1 MMLYVGQLWEGGT
14 CLARARALERLG
26 AHLTLFDVTP
36 YQTAGPR
43 LARALQHRLLA
54 GPAVSRLNRDLVATL
69 RAARHVDILW
79 IDKGTWIFPE
89 TLDEARKLGVRC
101 LVHYTPDPAFH
112 VHLSRHF
119 HRSVPRYDLCLTTK
133 RYELDLYRRAGAR
146 KLVFNWQGVDERF
159 ERIEACKDTT
169 GAGRDG
175 VIFIGHRE
183 PHYERMLE
191 ALAVAGLPLRIY
203 GPRWPDRARSSL
215 ALAAAVR
222 GGAVLGD
229 AYAATLA
236 TAKVGIGLLG
246 KTCPDAFTTR
256 SFEIPASGAM
266 LLAEDTDE
274 HRELF
279 RQGEEADFFASPE
292 ELVDKVSFYLTRD
305 GLRQAI
311 ARRGREL
318 VMRRF
323 TWQQLLQ
330 PVFEW
335 IAVSSAARA

>member
-1 MMLYVGQLWEGGT
+1 M
-14 CLARARALERLG
+14 
-26 AHLTLFDVTP
+26 
-36 YQTAGPR
+36 
-43 LARALQHRLLA
+43 
-54 GPAVSRLNRDLVATL
+54 
-69 RAARHVDILW
+69 
-79 IDKGTWIFPE
+79 
-89 TLDEARKLGVRC
+89 
-101 LVHYTPDPAFH
+101 
-112 VHLSRHF
+112 
-119 HRSVPRYDLCLTTK
+119 
-133 RYELDLYRRAGAR
+133 
-146 KLVFNWQGVDERF
+146 
-159 ERIEACKDTT
+159 
-169 GAGRDG
+169 
-175 VIFIGHRE
+175 
-183 PHYERMLE
+183 
-191 ALAVAGLPLRIY
+191 
-203 GPRWPDRARSSL
+203 
-215 ALAAAVR
+215 
-222 GGAVLGD
+222 LGD